1 MNTQSTVRTTLA
13 LLILMAIA
21 AIASGFVGFKVGSI
35 ALEGVAQ
42 PENNPSR
49 KLSNGRQNSH
59 NPELFQPISEKAIL
73 TQAYNTIQAKLKP
86 PTPSPAPTHS
96 ENNAA
101 ESQNNPP
108 EISAT
113 DPNAISAEGDDP
125 KASRIAPISDRALNL
140 SSQAQGV
147 TLTVENVRQE
157 QEIVI
162 FKVNLKNESAHP
174 VKFSYRFLEIKD
186 DQNRTLNGITEGL
199 PDEIPAHSPS
209 FVGEVK
215 IPGDL
220 VQDSQQLTL
229 NLSNYPDQ
237 TLTLTV
243 KDIPLQRAEPAK
255 ALPSPRVLPK
265 D

>member
-49 KLSNGRQNSH
+49 KLSNGRQNSN

-73 TQAYNTIQAKLKP
+73 TQVYNRIQAQLKP
-86 PTPSPAPTHS
+86 TSPSPSPTVQES
-96 ENNAA
+96 PANA
-101 ESQNNPP
+101 NPQTTSSP
-108 EISAT
+108 EPAVT
-113 DPNAISAEGDDP
+113 PAKEEGQT
-125 KASRIAPISDRALNL
+125 ASHIPPISDRTLNL

-157 QEIVI
+157 EEIVV
-162 FKVNLKNESAHP
+162 FKINLKNETAQP

-199 PDEIPAHSPS
+199 PDEIPAHSPPL
-209 FVGEVK
+209 VGEVK

-243 KDIPLQRAEPAK
+243 KNIPLVRAKPAK
-255 ALPSPRVLPK
+255 ASPSPQVSPK